1 MATGAVNG
9 IATLERQIPDLRFG
23 IELRRAPARQ
33 ILFEHLKILAVERL
47 QMMIAADQRRRLEDV
62 NQRVSLRDAPVA
74 IRLVPHPVKPDAAD
88 VAVAGR
94 HLTKLAV
101 HEFQILRHL
110 ASFSSSAV
118 AER

>member
-47 QMMIAADQRRRLEDV
+47 QMMIAADQRRRLEAV
-62 NQRVSLRDAPVA
+62 NQRVSLRDAPVG

-88 VAVAGR
+88 VAVAGQQ
-94 HLTKLAV
+94 LAKLAV
-101 HEFQILRHL
+101 PALEILLPLPAFRP
-110 ASFSSSAV
+110 
-118 AER
+118 